1 MRIGL
6 IVTSSALYNNNNL
19 LLLELYL
26 AVFVDR
32 ALGGLSESRRI
43 HYCFWMTDHAKT
55 RTTSPHRA
63 RKRVPQIERIEA
75 TQRKII
81 ESAQRLLREE
91 GFKSAT
97 LQAIARGAKVS
108 LGALQ
113 HHFESRDALMER
125 LVDEA
130 LAPLGGRDGAGNVWP
145 DPAWPLRERAQFF
158 VERSWTHIYG
168 ATSYVT
174 AWSLFFGCKATPSI
188 FNRIDTKRTV
198 EDERFF
204 GMFVDAFPELRAHH
218 PYPKGFAASVFATLR
233 GAGVFELF
241 DISIADRH
249 DELQALV
256 ETIVRA
262 CLPVAHESALTPAK
276 KSSPSRT
283 RRKSSAAA

>member
-1 MRIGL
+1 
-6 IVTSSALYNNNNL
+6 
-19 LLLELYL
+19 
-26 AVFVDR
+26 
-32 ALGGLSESRRI
+32 
-43 HYCFWMTDHAKT
+43 MTDHANT
-55 RTTSPHRA
+55 PTHPPRRA
-63 RKRVPQIERIEA
+63 RSRVPQTERIEA

-113 HHFESRDALMER
+113 HHFESREALMER

-130 LAPLGGRDGAGNVWP
+130 LAPLGGKDGQGNVWP
-145 DPAWPLRERAQFF
+145 DPALPLRERAQFF
-158 VERSWTHIYG
+158 VEQAWRHIYG

-188 FNRIDTKRTV
+188 FNRIDTKRVV
-198 EDERFF
+198 EDQRLFA
-204 GMFVDAFPELRAHH
+204 MFVDAFPELREHH
-218 PYPKGFAASVFATLR
+218 PFPLGFAASVFATLR

-241 DISIADRH
+241 DVALTERH
-249 DELQALV
+249 EELQSLV

-262 CLPVAHESALTPAK
+262 CLPIAAVSTPA
-276 KSSPSRT
+276 SPPARA
-283 RRKSSAAA
+283 RRKTRTAT

>member
-1 MRIGL
+1 
-6 IVTSSALYNNNNL
+6 
-19 LLLELYL
+19 
-26 AVFVDR
+26 
-32 ALGGLSESRRI
+32 
-43 HYCFWMTDHAKT
+43 MTDHANKRPT
-55 RTTSPHRA
+55 PPHRA
-63 RKRVPQIERIEA
+63 RTRVPQTERIEA

-145 DPAWPLRERAQFF
+145 DPALPLRERAQFF
-158 VERSWTHIYG
+158 VEQSWTHIYG
-168 ATSYVT
+168 ASSYVT

-204 GMFVDAFPELRAHH
+204 GMFVDAFPELRANH

-241 DISIADRH
+241 DISVAERH

-262 CLPVAHESALTPAK
+262 CLPIEGGGLQAPAEK
-276 KSSPSRT
+276 APATRS
-283 RRKSSAAA
+283 RRKAGAAA